1 LSYKKTNEKKM
12 KQMNDLEALERLC
25 NLVENA
31 GADIAPNFDQYT
43 EMAFAIANSVGENGR
58 SYFHRLCAPCP
69 KYNAEKADKLFTDA
83 VAKGR
88 GGNTIGTVF
97 YLAEQSGIKLGDLRQ
112 FSQNPTPPFPI
123 SHTGAGACARTYY
136 MQQPP
141 QGVPGPWTND
151 SRTTENGHFA
161 TFSGV
166 NDGSIRKTSTTAYTP
181 RKGSTEE
188 FPYEAQYQDLPGA
201 FPCHNL
207 PVFLQ
212 RILDCGLGKAQQD
225 MLFCG
230 VMAALGATVSR
241 LTYVHYSNHKQYPC
255 LQVFIIAP
263 AASGKGAVSWVRK
276 LVMPF
281 HKEKIARYEAAR
293 AAYQKE
299 MQVWINEGKKREE
312 STKPTPPKLEL
323 FFIAGNNSGT
333 GIQENIIDNDG
344 CGLIIEPE
352 ADVLASAIQAEY
364 GQWSHLLRKAHDH
377 EFLSYNRRKD
387 HEYRECDLIRLSVV
401 ICGTPNQLVRLIPGA
416 ENGLFS
422 RQQSLAIG
430 EKFGFTAK
438 QVEYFTCK
446 MMDKGVL
453 ERTGRGEY
461 SFIGDK
467 RNVLGEENQKSSRK

>member
-1 LSYKKTNEKKM
+1 
-12 KQMNDLEALERLC
+12 
-25 NLVENA
+25 
-31 GADIAPNFDQYT
+31 
-43 EMAFAIANSVGENGR
+43 
-58 SYFHRLCAPCP
+58 
-69 KYNAEKADKLFTDA
+69 
-83 VAKGR
+83 
-88 GGNTIGTVF
+88 
-97 YLAEQSGIKLGDLRQ
+97 
-112 FSQNPTPPFPI
+112 
-123 SHTGAGACARTYY
+123 
-136 MQQPP
+136 
-141 QGVPGPWTND
+141 
-151 SRTTENGHFA
+151 
-161 TFSGV
+161 
-166 NDGSIRKTSTTAYTP
+166 
-181 RKGSTEE
+181 
-188 FPYEAQYQDLPGA
+188 
-201 FPCHNL
+201 
-207 PVFLQ
+207 
-212 RILDCGLGKAQQD
+212 
-225 MLFCG
+225 
-230 VMAALGATVSR
+230 
-241 LTYVHYSNHKQYPC
+241 
-255 LQVFIIAP
+255 
-263 AASGKGAVSWVRK
+263 
-276 LVMPF
+276 
-281 HKEKIARYEAAR
+281 
-293 AAYQKE
+293 

-333 GIQENIIDNDG
+333 GIQKNIIDNDG